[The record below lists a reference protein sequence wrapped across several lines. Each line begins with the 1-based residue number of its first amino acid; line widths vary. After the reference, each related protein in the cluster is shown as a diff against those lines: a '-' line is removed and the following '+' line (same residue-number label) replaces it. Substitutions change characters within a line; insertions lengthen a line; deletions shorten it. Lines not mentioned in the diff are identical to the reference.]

1 MFQLSNGDNS
11 WLRSRSNRRD
21 LLEIGTLGLG
31 GLGLSSLLATRTVAS
46 QASKDTSVV
55 FLFLTGGPSQFET
68 FDPKIHVPQDYRS
81 VHGELATALPGV
93 TIGGTFSRLSRWTHH
108 MALIRSFTHNISDHT
123 KAVQQVIRGGNRMEA
138 GMGAILSRIR
148 GMANQETGI
157 PNHIYLGANEVD
169 RQFLKEK
176 RRLLEADGPG
186 TLGKAYHPFEPGGNG
201 PINQNLTLSV
211 SPDRLSDRRHLQ
223 QSLDRLAR
231 SLDTRGVMSGID
243 RFEQQALE
251 LILGKSKE
259 AFDLSKEDPRLV
271 ERYDTGRFQTG
282 LSKYRQSTLGK
293 QLLLARRL
301 CESGCGFVT
310 IHNPG
315 WDMHGGPTQH
325 AMASGMDELGTPVD
339 HAVSAF
345 LEDVADRGLKDNILL
360 IISGEF
366 GRTPKLNKHG
376 GRDHW
381 PQLTPLMLAGGG
393 LQMGT
398 VIGSSTPKGESPRST
413 PISLDNV
420 LATVI
425 HVLFDVAQLRLQPNL
440 PREILSHLENTDP
453 IHELI

>member
-1 MFQLSNGDNS
+1 
-11 WLRSRSNRRD
+11 
-21 LLEIGTLGLG
+21 
-31 GLGLSSLLATRTVAS
+31 
-46 QASKDTSVV
+46 
-55 FLFLTGGPSQFET
+55 
-68 FDPKIHVPQDYRS
+68 
-81 VHGELATALPGV
+81 
-93 TIGGTFSRLSRWTHH
+93 
-108 MALIRSFTHNISDHT
+108 
-123 KAVQQVIRGGNRMEA
+123 
-138 GMGAILSRIR
+138 
-148 GMANQETGI
+148 
-157 PNHIYLGANEVD
+157 
-169 RQFLKEK
+169 
-176 RRLLEADGPG
+176 
-186 TLGKAYHPFEPGGNG
+186 
-201 PINQNLTLSV
+201 
-211 SPDRLSDRRHLQ
+211 
-223 QSLDRLAR
+223 
-231 SLDTRGVMSGID
+231 MSGID

-315 WDMHGGPTQH
+315 WDMPGGPTQH

-381 PQLTPLMLAGGG
+381 PQLPPLMLAGDFRW
-393 LQMGT
+393 
-398 VIGSSTPKGESPRST
+398 VPS
-413 PISLDNV
+413 
-420 LATVI
+420 
-425 HVLFDVAQLRLQPNL
+425 
-440 PREILSHLENTDP
+440 
-453 IHELI
+453 

>member
-1 MFQLSNGDNS
+1 
-11 WLRSRSNRRD
+11 
-21 LLEIGTLGLG
+21 
-31 GLGLSSLLATRTVAS
+31 
-46 QASKDTSVV
+46 
-55 FLFLTGGPSQFET
+55 
-68 FDPKIHVPQDYRS
+68 
-81 VHGELATALPGV
+81 
-93 TIGGTFSRLSRWTHH
+93 
-108 MALIRSFTHNISDHT
+108 
-123 KAVQQVIRGGNRMEA
+123 
-138 GMGAILSRIR
+138 
-148 GMANQETGI
+148 
-157 PNHIYLGANEVD
+157 
-169 RQFLKEK
+169 
-176 RRLLEADGPG
+176 
-186 TLGKAYHPFEPGGNG
+186 
-201 PINQNLTLSV
+201 
-211 SPDRLSDRRHLQ
+211 
-223 QSLDRLAR
+223 
-231 SLDTRGVMSGID
+231 MSGID

-251 LILGKSKE
+251 LILGKSKD

-345 LEDVADRGLKDNILL
+345 LEDVEDRGLKDNILL

-440 PREILSHLENTDP
+440 PREIISHLENTDP

>member
-1 MFQLSNGDNS
+1 
-11 WLRSRSNRRD
+11 
-21 LLEIGTLGLG
+21 
-31 GLGLSSLLATRTVAS
+31 
-46 QASKDTSVV
+46 
-55 FLFLTGGPSQFET
+55 
-68 FDPKIHVPQDYRS
+68 
-81 VHGELATALPGV
+81 
-93 TIGGTFSRLSRWTHH
+93 
-108 MALIRSFTHNISDHT
+108 
-123 KAVQQVIRGGNRMEA
+123 
-138 GMGAILSRIR
+138 
-148 GMANQETGI
+148 
-157 PNHIYLGANEVD
+157 
-169 RQFLKEK
+169 
-176 RRLLEADGPG
+176 
-186 TLGKAYHPFEPGGNG
+186 
-201 PINQNLTLSV
+201 
-211 SPDRLSDRRHLQ
+211 
-223 QSLDRLAR
+223 
-231 SLDTRGVMSGID
+231 MSGID

-345 LEDVADRGLKDNILL
+345 LEDVEDRGLKDNILL
-360 IISGEF
+360 II
-366 GRTPKLNKHG
+366 
-376 GRDHW
+376 
-381 PQLTPLMLAGGG
+381 
-393 LQMGT
+393 QMGT

-440 PREILSHLENTDP
+440 PREIISHLENTDP